1 MEKLHDARLDA
12 HALQLA
18 AFGKRQRTHTLN
30 AAGNDDPAQM
40 RAAGKRHLANLLQS
54 FGQDDAPQFRTA
66 LKRPWRNGG
75 HGTCARL
82 KLNIQIIR
90 LSVDAAHGGQRSVS
104 VVGKIHDMPSH
115 HRAGRSKVRILRRTP
130 ASLHRRTEAVLTEH
144 SVILKRWFSHQHV
157 DSSAIVTLFFIIAS
171 HA

>member
-1 MEKLHDARLDA
+1 
-12 HALQLA
+12 
-18 AFGKRQRTHTLN
+18 
-30 AAGNDDPAQM
+30 M

-54 FGQDDAPQFRTA
+54 FGQDDAPQLRTA
-66 LKRPWRNGG
+66 FKRPWRNGG
-75 HGTCARL
+75 HGACARL

-115 HRAGRSKVRILRRTP
+115 HRAGRRKVRILRRTP
-130 ASLHRRTEAVLTEH
+130 APLHRRTEAVLTKH
-144 SVILKRWFSHQHV
+144 SVVLKGRFSHQHV